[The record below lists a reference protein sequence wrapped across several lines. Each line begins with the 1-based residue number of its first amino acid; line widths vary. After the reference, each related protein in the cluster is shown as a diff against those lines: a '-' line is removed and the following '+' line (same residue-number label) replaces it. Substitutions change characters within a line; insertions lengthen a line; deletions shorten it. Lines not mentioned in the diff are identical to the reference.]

1 MDKTALVF
9 SFSSSASAVAFRQF
23 LGDRVQLP
31 TEYSVPKPVAEP
43 NSGHLCN
50 AALGM
55 GEDQTVDFPTSR
67 MFLAEGEE
75 PPGQVGDGGWTR
87 HDGQLRL
94 ILPLDFDSSPGCL
107 VFFGIWSAFMTEWR
121 QNSVLI

>member
-9 SFSSSASAVAFRQF
+9 SFSSSTSAVAFRQF

-31 TEYSVPKPVAEP
+31 SEYSVPKPVAEP

-75 PPGQVGDGGWTR
+75 PP
-87 HDGQLRL
+87 
-94 ILPLDFDSSPGCL
+94 
-107 VFFGIWSAFMTEWR
+107 
-121 QNSVLI
+121 